1 MNCRW
6 MSFVCLFVLPP
17 RLSSVSVVFDF
28 NASLNDAAPVTK
40 ISLTIDMIRKERS
53 ELLIT
58 AFCVFFLLSSQLR

>member
-28 NASLNDAAPVTK
+28 NDLLSDVAPVSP
-40 ISLTIDMIRKERS
+40 ILFPVVEIRKGKR
-53 ELLIT
+53 
-58 AFCVFFLLSSQLR
+58 VN